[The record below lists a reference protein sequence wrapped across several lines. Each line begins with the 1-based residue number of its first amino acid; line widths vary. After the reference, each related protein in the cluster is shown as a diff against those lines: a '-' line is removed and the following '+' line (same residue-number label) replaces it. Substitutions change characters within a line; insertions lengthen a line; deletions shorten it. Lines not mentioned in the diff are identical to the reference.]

1 MDGYGLLATAIVRQA
16 VDDFDKLI
24 RRVPKKQ
31 LCIEEVCRRKSELN
45 KLIRFFKSPWCGALL
60 SKNVNQEALVKGL
73 LRKYRNSKFA
83 MQAKVLESD
92 KELRR

>member
-31 LCIEEVCRRKSELN
+31 LCIEEVYRRKRELN
-45 KLIRFFKSPWCGALL
+45 KIMRFFRSPWCGALL
-60 SKNVNQEALVKGL
+60 TEDTKQGL
-73 LRKYRNSKFA
+73 LVQQLEKRYKNSVFA
-83 MQAKVLESD
+83 RQAKELERT
-92 KELRR
+92 KA